1 MKTYLECYP
10 CFLRHALEASKIAGL
25 DEERQKKILNSTMDV
40 LKSIALNASPPQ
52 IAKLI
57 HRKIRELSGLKDPY
71 RSIKDR
77 QNSGMLKIEGRLK
90 RHIMEGTMPII
101 EALKLAGSCN
111 AIDMGPSRNWEEVDE
126 LLSELF
132 SPDIGRFEYERFL
145 ERLKQTKRLLYI
157 ADNAGEIVGDKL
169 MIYTLKEYKKDL
181 EVVVAVRD
189 KAVLNDATLQDA
201 KDVGLDEVADS
212 LITTGSDAPGAILSE
227 CSEEFLDTF
236 KRADLIISKGQ
247 GNYEA
252 LDKEKREGLFFLL
265 QIKCKVVSKDLQEP
279 IGKIVLQ
286 ESLST

>member
-25 DEERQKKILNSTMDV
+25 DEERKKQILNSTMDI
-40 LKSIALNASPPQ
+40 LKSIALNASPPH

-57 HRKIRELSGLKDPY
+57 HRKIRELSGLRDPY

-77 QNSGMLKIEGRLK
+77 QNSGMLKMEGRLK
-90 RHIMEGTMPII
+90 RYIIKSPMPII
-101 EALKLAGSCN
+101 QALRLAGSCN

-126 LLSELF
+126 LLSDLF
-132 SPDIGRFEYERFL
+132 NPDIGRFEYERFL

-157 ADNAGEIVGDKL
+157 VDNAGEIVGDKL
-169 MIYTLKEYKKDL
+169 MISTIKEYKEDV

-201 KDVGLDEVADS
+201 KEIGIDRVADK
-212 LITTGSDAPGAILSE
+212 LITTGIDAPGAILSE